1 MKYEACKFFNKTLTQ
16 SWNISKTLQKDNFLK
31 LLRYLYTLASSKLK
45 NLKVR
50 SRFAED
56 HKIKGR
62 Q

>member
-1 MKYEACKFFNKTLTQ
+1 MLVKYEASKFFNKTLTQ

-31 LLRYLYTLASSKLK
+31 LLRYLFTLASSKLK

-56 HKIKGR
+56 HKIK
-62 Q
+62 